1 MKKYY
6 LFSLMFLCLFL
17 VVIYCEE
24 RVEDGVH
31 ISYYENGQKRD
42 ELTYKDG
49 TFDGLYSNWYENGQK
64 MYENTY
70 DDGKLIS
77 EKNGMKMV
85 Q

>member
-31 ISYYENGQKRD
+31 ISYYENGQK
-42 ELTYKDG
+42 
-49 TFDGLYSNWYENGQK
+49 

-77 EKNGMKMV
+77 EKNGTKMV

>member
-17 VVIYCEE
+17 VVISCEE

-31 ISYYENGQKRD
+31 ISY
-42 ELTYKDG
+42 
-49 TFDGLYSNWYENGQK
+49 YENGQK

-77 EKNGMKMV
+77 EKKWNEDGSVKE
-85 Q
+85 